1 MAEITINGM
10 KLTLLEKLTATDI
23 DKLQLHSTADG
34 VRREAGDAPAYYV
47 DAKTFGF
54 PVYYIKDSNDPK
66 VDDWAIHAVDI
77 DVIKHLLK
85 ANTSADDTKDTT
97 DEGK

>member
-23 DKLQLHSTADG
+23 DKLQLHSTVGG

-54 PVYYIKDSNDPK
+54 PVYYIKGSNDPK
-66 VDDWAIHAVDI
+66 VSDWTMHAVDI

-85 ANTSADDTKDTT
+85 ASTSAT
-97 DEGK
+97 DEGE